1 MVMVLMKLTPIT
13 AKARS
18 RSELAWRGS
27 TAEVA
32 IAAAAPHT
40 PVAQPVRKPKSRVRP
55 NRRATIAP
63 NTMVQPT
70 AAIAITIGSTPPCR
84 NCPTVSCAPYSAT
97 PRRSSVRPEK
107 SRPGFSTSRADSGCR
122 HMPMTSVTISG
133 GIITRPN
140 FIQPLALAT
149 KAMAAMAQQSR
160 MPGADFLRFSG
171 AHSRATSTT
180 TLWLGIDHGNELAFP
195 DRLAFVH
202 ADLLDGAGLG
212 RQHGNLHLHRFQD
225 HDLAF
230 GLDLVAGLELD
241 LPDIAGDFRLHVDDG
256 HVSKVSRVSF
266 RKTCRPPVGPR
277 QAPARPHARRGGRRG
292 D

>member
-18 RSELAWRGS
+18 RSELGWRGS

-40 PVAQPVRKPKSRVRP
+40 PVAQPVRKPKSRVKP

-63 NTMVQPT
+63 KVMVHAT
-70 AAIAITIGSTPPCR
+70 AATAITTGSAPPCTSWPR
-84 NCPTVSCAPYSAT
+84 VSCAPYRAT
-97 PRRSSVRPEK
+97 PSRSRVRPEK
-107 SRPGFSTSRADSGCR
+107 SRPGFRTSLAESGCR
-122 HMPMTSVTISG
+122 HMPITSVTISG

-160 MPGADFLRFSG
+160 MPGADFLRFCG
-171 AHSRATSTT
+171 AQRRATSTT
-180 TLWLGIDHGNELAFP
+180 TLGLDIDHGNELAFT
-195 DRLAFVH
+195 DRLTFVH
-202 ADLLDGAGLG
+202 LDFPDGAGFG
-212 RQHGNLHLHRFQD
+212 GQHGNLHLHRFEN

-230 GLDLVAGLELD
+230 DLDLVARLELD
-241 LPDIAGDFRLHVDDG
+241 LPDIAGDFRLHVEIG
-256 HVSKVSRVSF
+256 RAS
-266 RKTCRPPVGPR
+266 CR
-277 QAPARPHARRGGRRG
+277 
-292 D
+292 